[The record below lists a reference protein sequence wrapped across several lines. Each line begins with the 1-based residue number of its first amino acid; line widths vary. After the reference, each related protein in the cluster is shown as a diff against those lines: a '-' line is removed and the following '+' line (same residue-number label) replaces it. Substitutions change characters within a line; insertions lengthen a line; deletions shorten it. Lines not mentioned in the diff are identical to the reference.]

1 MFTNYGMNAQSDG
14 LTVNLPDCM
23 KNALMRQ
30 SCKVAYSVIETCR
43 QHSGGK
49 SWERLTEIMQDV
61 TAFSFT
67 GHCTNGDGLQIIIDV
82 YDTITKCI
90 EIDVKTGKIT
100 YELNCILYPTAQQ
113 TDFYPFTVA
122 NGRFCDKMMSAYMS
136 KKREVPYISQRVVI
150 KKQDSA
156 KIETREL
163 SPRQIANRKAREYVE
178 SHACPDTRR
187 QKAVY
192 IDGMTS
198 EEIDG
203 MVWNERLYY
212 KIDFAE
218 NEDTSQEM
226 LAKSYEISDYIAEMQ
241 LTAVQADV
249 LRLRLQRYG
258 IQAIA
263 TYRGKSKQA
272 VAKTLAQIAE
282 KARKCGLFHIAEN
295 DVAEMNIFAEL
306 CDMCGDENNVFTNKT
321 PCIVP
326 EIPTETA
333 GDRYAK
339 NTYLREK
346 RAENLRIMFA
356 FKNAVARQKASENER
371 ICCENEYTER
381 VHNDKLA
388 NYFIIEHA
396 AKHEFKMYAR

>member
-14 LTVNLPDCM
+14 VTVNLPDCM

-49 SWERLTEIMQDV
+49 SWERLTEILQDV

-67 GHCTNGDGLQIIIDV
+67 GQCTNGDGLQIIIDV

-113 TDFYPFTVA
+113 TDFFPFTVA
-122 NGRFCDKMMSAYMS
+122 NDRFCDKMMSAYMS

-198 EEIDG
+198 AEVDG
-203 MVWNERLYY
+203 LTWSEKLYY
-212 KIDFAE
+212 RIDFAE
-218 NEDTSQEM
+218 NADTSQKM

-241 LTAVQADV
+241 LTAVQTDI
-249 LRLRLQRYG
+249 LRLRLQGYG
-258 IQAIA
+258 LQAIA

-282 KARKCGLFHIAEN
+282 KARKCALFNITSAEVAETEFYAELCGLFDGEN
-295 DVAEMNIFAEL
+295 DV
-306 CDMCGDENNVFTNKT
+306 FTEKT

-333 GDRYAK
+333 GKRYAK
-339 NTYLREK
+339 TAYLREK
-346 RAENLRIMFA
+346 RAENLRIMFGM
-356 FKNAVARQKASENER
+356 KNAVARQKASENAR
-371 ICCENEYTER
+371 ICMENEYMER
-381 VHNDKLA
+381 VHNNKLA
-388 NYFIIEHA
+388 NYFIIENA
-396 AKHEFKMYAR
+396 AKHEFETYAR